1 MPTDSEILRRHQR
14 GLQFR
19 LTPPSDWRETLR
31 IGANVLVSGPKDA
44 LAAFLQASRSELREP
59 IRTGSGVLP
68 PLVGGI
74 GTLILTELDT
84 LSGADQQRLQ
94 RWLDD
99 RHNEDV
105 QVVSLTSA
113 SLYSLVTTNAF
124 DAELYYRLN
133 TILLEI
139 QAA

>member
-14 GLQFR
+14 GSHFR

-31 IGANVLVSGPKDA
+31 IGANVLVTGPNDA
-44 LAAFLQASRSELREP
+44 LAAFLQAARSELREP
-59 IRTGSGVLP
+59 IRTGEGVLP
-68 PLVGGI
+68 PLDGVR
-74 GTLILTELDT
+74 TLVLTALET
-84 LSGADQQRLQ
+84 ISGADQQRLQ
-94 RWLDD
+94 RWLDE
-99 RHNEDV
+99 RRNEDV
-105 QVVSLTSA
+105 QVLSLA
-113 SLYSLVTTNAF
+113 SVPLYSLVAANTF